1 MSTAS
6 PGIAFRAAP
15 SERCPVTPCASRT
28 FAWQVYVLLHGDN
41 VLTDIL
47 VAIDAA
53 VHVQGLQAAKVRES
67 VFKLSSCLQS
77 TLKFSSPAARY
88 RCIISSP
95 AAGLGRA
102 IFSTFFW
109 SSRCTFSWKEPART
123 RRRLVVVLAA
133 SHSSPACGCRPRR
146 LAASRRRHS
155 PYRRHRRHIDGVAAA
170 APATP
175 ADLCSLPPPPRIG
188 HRPMG
193 IALFLHH
200 VCAMAVCVGECVPV
214 CTACGGL
221 VVQPATPHG
230 RKNQRIPCFEPLKV
244 PKISGLQAH
253 VEGPDCEL
261 AAVTFGYELTAAKR
275 RNRAVATR
283 SWDCLGSKKRA
294 I

>member
-6 PGIAFRAAP
+6 PGIAFRPAP
-15 SERCPVTPCASRT
+15 TERCTVTPCASRT

-53 VHVQGLQAAKVRES
+53 VHEQGLQAAKVRES

-88 RCIISSP
+88 RCTISSP
-95 AAGLGRA
+95 AAGLGR
-102 IFSTFFW
+102 
-109 SSRCTFSWKEPART
+109 
-123 RRRLVVVLAA
+123 
-133 SHSSPACGCRPRR
+133 
-146 LAASRRRHS
+146 
-155 PYRRHRRHIDGVAAA
+155 AAA

-214 CTACGGL
+214 CTACGGSS
-221 VVQPATPHG
+221 
-230 RKNQRIPCFEPLKV
+230 F
-244 PKISGLQAH
+244 
-253 VEGPDCEL
+253 
-261 AAVTFGYELTAAKR
+261 F
-275 RNRAVATR
+275 
-283 SWDCLGSKKRA
+283 
-294 I
+294 